1 MKRMTVENPDDS
13 FTFYFDRK
21 FDSRY
26 KYSENVHLQSL
37 FPPARHPVLFYIW
50 YQLRLK
56 RKLLATKPD
65 VFFSPDSFMPL
76 GMHIPSVITIHDT
89 AYLRFPKYIGKSNL
103 NYYQR
108 YMPKFVEE
116 AAHIITVSEF
126 SKKEICDFYQVDP
139 GRVTVIYNGVSS
151 RFKPVG
157 KDARAKTQHQYSD
170 GKPYFLYVGA
180 IHPRK
185 NLARLIEAFDLFRKT
200 TKSDMQLLI
209 AGHQSWQFNDMLN
222 AYEAAKHKG
231 DIRITGYIPYEDLP
245 RVVGSARALTY
256 VSLYEGF
263 GLPVVESMACGTPVL
278 TSSADSSGAV
288 LAEVAGEAAL
298 TVDPESIEAIADGMR
313 QLYEDASMH
322 DRLCDLGLANSKR
335 YNWGKSADQTYQVLK
350 EVT

>member
-1 MKRMTVENPDDS
+1 MQVAVNTRFLLPEKLEGFGVYTDEIMQRMTVENPSDS
-13 FTFYFDRK
+13 FTFYFDRNYNT
-21 FDSRY
+21 RY
-26 KYSENVHLQSL
+26 KYSENVHLESI

-50 YQLRLK
+50 YQMRLK

-76 GMHIPSVITIHDT
+76 GMNIPSVITIHDT
-89 AYLRFPKYIGKSNL
+89 AYLRFPNYIGKSNL
-103 NYYQR
+103 NYYRR

-116 AAHIITVSEF
+116 AAQIITVSEF

-139 GRVTVIYNGVSS
+139 GRVSVIYNGVSS
-151 RFKPVG
+151 RFKPVDEDT
-157 KDARAKTQHQYSD
+157 KAQTQLQYSD

-209 AGHQSWQFNDMLN
+209 AGHLSWQFDNMLK
-222 AYEAAKHKG
+222 AYNAAKYKV
-231 DIRITGYIPYEDLP
+231 DIHITGYIPYEDLT
-245 RVVGSARALTY
+245 RVVGSAQALTY

-263 GLPVVESMACGTPVL
+263 GLPVVEAMACGTPVL

-288 LAEVAGEAAL
+288 LAEVAGDAAL

-313 QLYEDASMH
+313 QL
-322 DRLCDLGLANSKR
+322 G
-335 YNWGKSADQTYQVLK
+335 
-350 EVT
+350 